1 MNPDNA
7 AFANA
12 LNAMAPPNG
21 WAHDGTDSDAE
32 AMKRLRLCMHEI
44 WRCAQ
49 AGHADRLRVLIVA
62 AKAEFPSFV
71 ESQDYLL
78 RRALAVGVCN
88 NHDAAVSVL
97 LAEGA
102 DPLGYTPWHTDD
114 GMVQTLVRAAR
125 AGSTRFK
132 NDLNKARIWSSMAG
146 AQSKSVAF
154 ALHTIMDKEYPEKG
168 GAFAEGFASS
178 FQNACLRDNGP
189 RFHAVAALLQ
199 CKADVDGVV
208 APFYKTP
215 LHAACNNPC
224 RPRIDRLVTMLLR
237 AKADANVQT
246 DGNTINTKP
255 RDYLLQE
262 YSQQEYPDR
271 RYQRQHQ
278 DCLPWVRRAVLRADR
293 LLVDAERGIYPASTT
308 TSKTATTSKAKATT
322 TSKVKAATTS

>member
-12 LNAMAPPNG
+12 LAPPNG
-21 WAHDGTDSDAE
+21 WVHDGAYAE
-32 AMKRLRLCMHEI
+32 AMERHRLCMREI

-49 AGHADRLRVLIVA
+49 AGRADRLRVLIVA

-71 ESQDYLL
+71 ESRDYSL

-102 DPLGYTPWHTDD
+102 DPLGYTPRFSWNAFYYTRWHPDD
-114 GMVQTLVRAAR
+114 GMVQTLVCAAR

-132 NDLNKARIWSSMAG
+132 FEQNKARIWGAMASV
-146 AQSKSVAF
+146 QSKSVAF
-154 ALHTIMDKEYPEKG
+154 ALHAIMDKEYPEKG

-189 RFHAVAALLQ
+189 RFLAVSSLLQ

-208 APFYKTP
+208 APFFKTP
-215 LHAACNNPC
+215 LHAACNNPF

-237 AKADANVQT
+237 AKADANAQT
-246 DGNTINTKP
+246 EGNTINAKP
-255 RDYLLQE
+255 RDNLLQE
-262 YSQQEYPDR
+262 YGQQEYPDH

-278 DCLPWVRRAVLRADR
+278 DCLPWVQRADR
-293 LLVDAERGIYPASTT
+293 LLVDAERGIYPASTSK
-308 TSKTATTSKAKATT
+308 SKTATLSKSTSKS
-322 TSKVKAATTS
+322 TSKRQR